1 MRASHASLARPD
13 LGNIDDTCFSAF
25 SEAPD
30 MTQYARLSQST
41 TKHNDVQQTP
51 RSRRGDATPRVS
63 RKRPSLSRS
72 PSPTPRRMKTPAQMN
87 NDGTTSFLIDFTQQ
101 IESVGSY
108 QRGTPARSS
117 NNPGL
122 LQYLSDQRSPAKSA
136 RPSFATPAK
145 SNSILNLLDFELP
158 PAPTPRSIPTITV
171 RELES
176 LKSSYLSQI
185 SGLKATL
192 SGREAEVE
200 SLKRAIGDAERR
212 AGEAQEHLREE
223 KCRREQAEEEKT
235 GWERRGEEL
244 ANVLKNVREEV
255 LKSEAEK
262 EDFVR
267 KFEESEQRAE
277 DAEIRANQAEERLT
291 SALAERA
298 AHPSS
303 GNNANDDKTVDE
315 RVQALVAAQIDAK
328 IESVGRDLHA
338 IYKEKHER
346 KVATLKKSYEA
357 RSEKKCA
364 DLLSRLA
371 DLERQNE
378 ELHAARDATFSGA
391 LPDLS
396 MVASA
401 SESASAAVAEAQ
413 ELKILLEEQKAHL
426 ARVAGEL
433 ESAQRQQDALMQ
445 ELEQERVEKGELV
458 AAVDEM
464 LALQSLSA
472 AAPAAPAAPPST
484 TDPVSVSAT
493 PAAAKQRALSSAV
506 EDLRRSIARPTGL
519 RAPSSSSNSSGLV
532 APSESR
538 IGKSLSSSSSTA
550 ATSAGIPTPARSLS
564 GGLGKSRM
572 LANIERMG
580 RTGSGG
586 VSGAPE

>member
-1 MRASHASLARPD
+1 
-13 LGNIDDTCFSAF
+13 
-25 SEAPD
+25 
-30 MTQYARLSQST
+30 
-41 TKHNDVQQTP
+41 
-51 RSRRGDATPRVS
+51 
-63 RKRPSLSRS
+63 
-72 PSPTPRRMKTPAQMN
+72 MKTPAQTN
-87 NDGTTSFLIDFTQQ
+87 QDGTTSFLIDFTQQ
-101 IESVGSY
+101 IESMGSHS
-108 QRGTPARSS
+108 RATPARAS
-117 NNPGL
+117 NPGL

-223 KCRREQAEEEKT
+223 KCRREQAEEEKA

-255 LKSEAEK
+255 LKSEADK
-262 EDFVR
+262 EDFIR
-267 KFEESEQRAE
+267 KFEESEQRVD
-277 DAEIRANQAEERLT
+277 DAESRASAAEERLASAEERLA

-298 AHPSS
+298 TTAPSS
-303 GNNANDDKTVDE
+303 AAAENDTD

-328 IESVGRDLHA
+328 IESVSRELHT

-357 RSEKKCA
+357 RSEKK
-364 DLLSRLA
+364 LSELHTRVA
-371 DLERQNE
+371 DLEKQNDD
-378 ELHAARDATFSGA
+378 LLAAKDATFSGA
-391 LPDLS
+391 LGNVDMS
-396 MVASA
+396 IM
-401 SESASAAVAEAQ
+401 ESANAATSEAQ
-413 ELKILLEEQKAHL
+413 ALKVLVEELKAGTARLETMLETAQKEQSSL
-426 ARVAGEL
+426 REEL
-433 ESAQRQQDALMQ
+433 K
-445 ELEQERVEKGELV
+445 QERIEKGELV

-464 LALQSLSA
+464 LALQAAATAPLLSSSSSA
-472 AAPAAPAAPPST
+472 AKDT
-484 TDPVSVSAT
+484 ISAT
-493 PAAAKQRALSSAV
+493 PVPQQQRALSSAV

-519 RAPSSSSNSSGLV
+519 RAPSSSSTSSVNG
-532 APSESR
+532 STGESR
-538 IGKSLSSSSSTA
+538 I
-550 ATSAGIPTPARSLS
+550 GIPTPAAASRSLS
-564 GGLGKSRM
+564 AATAGMGSSSALGKSRM

-580 RTGSGG
+580 RTNGAGG
-586 VSGAPE
+586 GAGGQE

>member
-1 MRASHASLARPD
+1 
-13 LGNIDDTCFSAF
+13 
-25 SEAPD
+25 
-30 MTQYARLSQST
+30 
-41 TKHNDVQQTP
+41 
-51 RSRRGDATPRVS
+51 
-63 RKRPSLSRS
+63 
-72 PSPTPRRMKTPAQMN
+72 
-87 NDGTTSFLIDFTQQ
+87 
-101 IESVGSY
+101 
-108 QRGTPARSS
+108 
-117 NNPGL
+117 
-122 LQYLSDQRSPAKSA
+122 
-136 RPSFATPAK
+136 
-145 SNSILNLLDFELP
+145 
-158 PAPTPRSIPTITV
+158 
-171 RELES
+171 
-176 LKSSYLSQI
+176 
-185 SGLKATL
+185 LKATL

-298 AHPSS
+298 ADPSS

-472 AAPAAPAAPPST
+472 AAPAPPAAPPST
-484 TDPVSVSAT
+484 TDPVGVSGSAT

-519 RAPSSSSNSSGLV
+519 RAPSSSSNSNGLV